1 MRRPAASSDWPL
13 GAIVACAGMATMSG
27 GALGE
32 SSPFEA
38 TQDALFG
45 GSLVLFQPLRGA
57 GYRTNVDALLLAW
70 FAATPAPV
78 SPSRTRAR
86 RRFARCTPPA
96 TTAFDLGAGVGAV
109 GLALLRFGAARRVVF
124 VEIDEQ
130 PAAMARRNL
139 DANGWADRGEVVRG
153 DVRDVARSRRGEAS
167 LVVCNP
173 PYTAPGRGQV
183 RPAEALAR
191 CGELAGFVHA
201 ARQVAGKRARVC
213 FVYRAQELG
222 ALLANLADEGL
233 HAKRMRFV
241 HGTREAPGA
250 RRARRSAGRPR
261 RAASSSC
268 RRSSS
273 ATRTGT
279 RREMETLLAARAT
292 GVSRLVDRAP
302 QRRSRAMA
310 HADRTLRWLYP
321 LGRGADRLEQRV
333 GLRRRRS
340 GARPQPVPN
349 TRSTAFPSPSRRA
362 RARRRRASARA
373 RAPPWPRPRP
383 RARPPSASTA
393 ASSDVDD
400 PQHAERLAA
409 VGDAPAARAVRPVIA
424 DAGDE
429 LALRGDGVRDEVVG
443 APVASARSAR
453 GRARRGWS
461 RPS

>member
-1 MRRPAASSDWPL
+1 
-13 GAIVACAGMATMSG
+13 MATVSG

-70 FAATPAPV
+70 FAATPVPIVSPEPQPHAPV
-78 SPSRTRAR
+78 LRSVSP
-86 RRFARCTPPA
+86 PV

-109 GLALLRFGAARRVVF
+109 GLALLRFGAARRIVF

-139 DANGWADRGEVVRG
+139 DVNGWADRGEVVRG

-183 RPAEALAR
+183 RPAEATAR

-241 HGTREAPGA
+241 HGTPEAPA
-250 RRARRSAGRPR
+250 RVVLVEAQAGRPGGLLVMPPLVER
-261 RAASSSC
+261 EAHGY
-268 RRSSS
+268 
-273 ATRTGT
+273 T
-279 RREMETLLAARAT
+279 REMETLLAR
-292 GVSRLVDRAP
+292 
-302 QRRSRAMA
+302 
-310 HADRTLRWLYP
+310 
-321 LGRGADRLEQRV
+321 E
-333 GLRRRRS
+333 
-340 GARPQPVPN
+340 
-349 TRSTAFPSPSRRA
+349 
-362 RARRRRASARA
+362 
-373 RAPPWPRPRP
+373 
-383 RARPPSASTA
+383 
-393 ASSDVDD
+393 
-400 PQHAERLAA
+400 
-409 VGDAPAARAVRPVIA
+409 
-424 DAGDE
+424 
-429 LALRGDGVRDEVVG
+429 
-443 APVASARSAR
+443 
-453 GRARRGWS
+453 
-461 RPS
+461 